1 MDKNLRHLDTNA
13 PGLILDDKKK
23 GSQNALLDQISS
35 VNVIR
40 DTIVGSDVRWIF
52 KGCSLFSFLSFWPE
66 CVAGAITYQAT
77 PHGIDLSH
85 SAVVRLTRVHRN
97 KSHFLQ
103 TGYLIYAGW
112 VFIQI
117 FTSLSEVKST
127 ITTGVCVCV
136 CEMGNMEIKNE
147 NPAPNLLSSATGR
160 YGTPF
165 SYFLLAGYMKMV

>member
-103 TGYLIYAGW
+103 TGYLIYAG
-112 VFIQI
+112 
-117 FTSLSEVKST
+117 
-127 ITTGVCVCV
+127 
-136 CEMGNMEIKNE
+136 
-147 NPAPNLLSSATGR
+147 
-160 YGTPF
+160 
-165 SYFLLAGYMKMV
+165 